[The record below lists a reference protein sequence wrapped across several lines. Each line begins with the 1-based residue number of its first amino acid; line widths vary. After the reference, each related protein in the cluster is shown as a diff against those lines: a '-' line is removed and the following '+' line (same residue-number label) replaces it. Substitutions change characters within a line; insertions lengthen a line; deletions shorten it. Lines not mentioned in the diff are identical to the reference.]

1 MADPISLA
9 ELASCFFSTVQWI
22 ASRTGTFY
30 ANQKSSK
37 RFCDRMTFV
46 GPRLRAIAAKSNP
59 TDAERAFVESC
70 VRLAEDAK
78 SFLGQF
84 ESGNN
89 DLMSKARKF
98 VCADSD
104 KDKFAELNQRL
115 NQISLDLSL
124 KAAADEPCRVAERYR

>member
-59 TDAERAFVESC
+59 TDAEHINE
-70 VRLAEDAK
+70 
-78 SFLGQF
+78 
-84 ESGNN
+84 
-89 DLMSKARKF
+89 
-98 VCADSD
+98 
-104 KDKFAELNQRL
+104 
-115 NQISLDLSL
+115 SLDLVEVGPPAPEGRFPGAVVAF
-124 KAAADEPCRVAERYR
+124 AASPRTPEPQKTSSRTGLPSRRPTPC